1 LNPSEHLAFELENEK
16 TRLNSKLTKLQNM
29 LTKTVKDKDTS
40 KAFLIEETIRKI
52 QAQIAEI
59 DKELARRGQ

>member
-1 LNPSEHLAFELENEK
+1 MFIQV
-16 TRLNSKLTKLQNM
+16 TKA
-29 LTKTVKDKDTS
+29 KDGD